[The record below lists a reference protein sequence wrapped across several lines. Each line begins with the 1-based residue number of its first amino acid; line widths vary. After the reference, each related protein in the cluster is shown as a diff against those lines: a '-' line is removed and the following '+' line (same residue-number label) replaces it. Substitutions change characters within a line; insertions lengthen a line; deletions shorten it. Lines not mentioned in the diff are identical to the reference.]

1 MTPLKIREPKT
12 FLFLCALIAGILV
25 LLAKLLME
33 KGIPLPVTAWGLG
46 AFALVFLIYISL
58 GCTSILETVRSQ
70 TRSSRYRIFSFVGLL
85 IIPYV
90 IYAWG
95 TGDGTWVN
103 AAKLLLYLTIPTLVL
118 WRNPEDNQKMGWREG
133 LALLVLWAGVE
144 FGQLQSLWNW
154 PEGMGRNVYAVPLA
168 ISLSVLLFVGFRRL
182 EGVGFQFRYFA
193 GDGRNVA
200 VNLGVFLCI
209 AIPVGLFT
217 DFIHWTERPFSPLFM
232 AQTYVATFFLV
243 ALPEEVFFRGLIQ
256 NLLQKTMKNQWV
268 ALVTAS
274 ILFGLTHWNNTP
286 SPDWRYLLLATIAG
300 IFYGRAYNR
309 SSTLMAAV
317 TVHTLVDTIWV
328 VFFR

>member
-1 MTPLKIREPKT
+1 MTSLKIRETKT
-12 FLFLCALIAGILV
+12 FLFLCTLIAGIV
-25 LLAKLLME
+25 ALLTKLLLE
-33 KGIPLPVTAWGLG
+33 KGNPLPVTAWGLG
-46 AFALVFLIYISL
+46 AVALVFLIYISL
-58 GCTSILETVRSQ
+58 GCTNVVDMVRFQ
-70 TRSSRYRIFSFVGLL
+70 TQSSRHRIFPFLGILF
-85 IIPYV
+85 IPYGV
-90 IYAWG
+90 YAWG
-95 TGDGTWVN
+95 TGDGSWVN
-103 AAKLLLYLTIPTLVL
+103 AGKLLLYLTIPTLLL
-118 WRNPEDNQKMGWREG
+118 WRNPGNNQTMGWRES

-168 ISLSVLLFVGFRRL
+168 ISISVLLFVGFRRL
-182 EGVGFQFRYFA
+182 AGVGFQFRYLA
-193 GDGRNVA
+193 GDGRNVL

-209 AIPVGLFT
+209 AIPMGLLT
-217 DFIHWTERPFSPLFM
+217 GFIHWTDRPFSPLFM

-243 ALPEEVFFRGLIQ
+243 ALPEEVFFRGIIQ

-274 ILFGLTHWNNTP
+274 ILFGLTHWNNTS

-309 SSTLMAAV
+309 SSTLMAAA

-328 VFFR
+328 VLFR